1 MPINKI
7 PEGLRLKDEL
17 YKESLVYI
25 GLQAPE
31 FEILNYSHSL
41 LSRCD
46 SEHWSGKKVF
56 RLSNDAR
63 VSPVRLTNSLG
74 TAGPPRQ
81 SGGDTAQ
88 DGQDACHHQCHH
100 LFPSGGRY
108 CPKCTVCMF
117 DQCHWFFSNSW
128 PKLSDDSPDLMT
140 LTAGRHC

>member
-1 MPINKI
+1 M
-7 PEGLRLKDEL
+7 
-17 YKESLVYI
+17 
-25 GLQAPE
+25 
-31 FEILNYSHSL
+31 
-41 LSRCD
+41 
-46 SEHWSGKKVF
+46 F

-108 CPKCTVCMF
+108 CPKGAVCMF
-117 DQCHWFFSNSW
+117 DHLISVIDFF
-128 PKLSDDSPDLMT
+128 LIPDQNYQMMQADT
-140 LTAGRHC
+140 VNGELT